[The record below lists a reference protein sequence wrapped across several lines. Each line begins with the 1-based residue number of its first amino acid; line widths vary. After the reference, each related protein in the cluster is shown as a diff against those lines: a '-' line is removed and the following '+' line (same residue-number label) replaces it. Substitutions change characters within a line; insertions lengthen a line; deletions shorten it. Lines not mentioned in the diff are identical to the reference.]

1 MRITICGS
9 MSFARDMLDVP
20 EKLKSIGHNPIV
32 PLSTEVYLKKTVQKG
47 D

>member
-1 MRITICGS
+1 